1 MVTNFILLKVSS
13 WSETANMEE
22 EIEEVEFESRPTSAR
37 RTLTLRNNAARQ
49 VAVNFMPSRQLPYN
63 TLRLRRNN
71 SEHNALL
78 EEVDAAE
85 ADTPDSVEKQADI
98 IVREMEQHKRLME
111 DDPEAEEMRR
121 EALRDLP
128 QGLTMKR
135 NVRAKLSA
143 SVSLR
148 SKRRPISLWKRIKY
162 RIGFAWKRLRDRC
175 RDVVFSF
182 EFWYEPIRQI
192 EGHFGSAVG
201 SYFYFLRW
209 LFAIDL
215 LLAIL
220 VVTFV
225 VIPQALHDE
234 HKADRVQLG
243 ALDFVTGGGGLADSL
258 LFYGHYH
265 EGTIA
270 TPTAL
275 TYNMAYAYFFTMVCL
290 YILFFGVLCY
300 RTAYSYR
307 LNFIETSGG
316 LSHVFANKVFCG
328 WDFGVVTQEAA
339 QLNANSLYNEFKEL
353 LNEQNRKKTATSC
366 CIKFAQYVTN
376 VIISIFVV
384 ALIVGIQWGLWLL
397 LGWKTGL
404 LHWELCVSVVVTA
417 CVTLCPL
424 MFHVVVALEF
434 YNPRTALYVTLARTW
449 LLDVG
454 ALMLLL
460 VYWSQKH
467 ADECWETAF
476 GQEAYRLVLLDS
488 AISLLVLP
496 LFEFTR
502 GLIYNWSKSESAPE
516 FNIAYNS
523 LTLIYNQ
530 AVLWFGMLFCPLLV
544 IAVTLKLL
552 LLFYIKKECALRAC
566 QPARKVWRAAQ
577 TQTVLYM
584 FVTLSLFTTLFGVGS
599 LFFRTSSHACGPF
612 RGYDYVYGV
621 LSEGVLRLSDRHTAR
636 NVLTFIVRPGVIG
649 FLMLFLSVAVYY
661 MRAKAL
667 AQRSMVDILRHML
680 VLQAKDKDFLLTAIA
695 NVSNGEWRYSPKP
708 TDEGPDSHTWKYLR
722 EVRKPSNSGFHFDA
736 SRLSHSLIEG
746 RPRSFVKENRASNYN
761 ERKPE
766 DGDTDSSFSWQG
778 SNNYLNKSEEDRPW
792 P

>member
-1 MVTNFILLKVSS
+1 
-13 WSETANMEE
+13 MED
-22 EIEEVEFESRPTSAR
+22 EIEEVEARPPSAR
-37 RTLTLRNNAARQ
+37 RNLTLRNNAARQ

-78 EEVDAAE
+78 EENDSAE
-85 ADTPDSVEKQADI
+85 ADAPDAVDKQADI

-111 DDPEAEEMRR
+111 DDPGAEELRR

-148 SKRRPISLWKRIKY
+148 SKRRPISMWKRMKYRISFTWKRI
-162 RIGFAWKRLRDRC
+162 RDRC

-209 LFAIDL
+209 LFVL
-215 LLAIL
+215 NLFLSIL
-220 VVTFV
+220 ITTFV
-225 VIPQALHDE
+225 IIPQALHDVE
-234 HKADRVQLG
+234 TSNSAKLSF
-243 ALDFVTGGGGLADSL
+243 LDFITGMGGLTDSL
-258 LFYGHYH
+258 LYYGHYH
-265 EGTIA
+265 AGDVRA
-270 TPTAL
+270 HSSL
-275 TYNMAYAYFFTMVCL
+275 TYNMPYAYFFTMVCL
-290 YILFFGVLCY
+290 YLLFFGILCY

-307 LNFIETSGG
+307 VNFIETSGG

-328 WDFGVVTQEAA
+328 WDFGVVTPEAA
-339 QLNANSLYNEFKEL
+339 KLNANSLYNEFKEL
-353 LNEQNRKKTATSC
+353 LNEQNRNKAPTWWLVRAGQWAC
-366 CIKFAQYVTN
+366 NVCVWVFAAAL
-376 VIISIFVV
+376 V
-384 ALIVGIQWGLWLL
+384 AGLAAALWLL
-397 LGWKTGL
+397 VSWRPGPGL
-404 LHWELCVSVVVTA
+404 QYWPLLVSLALTA
-417 CVTLCPL
+417 ALTICPL
-424 MFHVVVALEF
+424 MFHVLVKLEF

-449 LLDVG
+449 LLDIG
-454 ALMLLL
+454 ILMVLLI
-460 VYWSQKH
+460 YWSQAH
-467 ADECWETAF
+467 ADQCWETSF

-488 AISLLVLP
+488 VISLLVLP

-502 GLIYNWSKSESAPE
+502 GLIYKWSNKGSPPE
-516 FNIAYNS
+516 FNLAYNS
-523 LTLIYNQ
+523 LTLLYNQ
-530 AVLWFGMLFCPLLV
+530 AVVWMGGMFAPPLVLGVTIKLV
-544 IAVTLKLL
+544 
-552 LLFYIKKECALRAC
+552 LLFYVKREVARRAC

-584 FVTLSLFTTLFGVGS
+584 FVTLSLFTTIFGIAT
-599 LFFRTSSHACGPF
+599 FFLRTSSTSCGPF
-612 RGYDYVYGV
+612 SGYDYVYEI
-621 LSEGVLRLSDRHTAR
+621 LTEGALHLHERPGLAAA
-636 NVLTFIVRPGVIG
+636 LYFMVRPGVIG
-649 FLMLFLSVAVYY
+649 FLMLFLCVSVYY
-661 MRAKAL
+661 MRARAR
-667 AQRSMVDILRHML
+667 AQRSMVRLLRHML
-680 VLQAKDKDFLLTAIA
+680 VLQAKDKDFLLTAIS
-695 NVSNGEWRYSPKP
+695 NVSNGEWLYSPKP

-746 RPRSFVKENRASNYN
+746 RPRSFAKENRASHYN
-761 ERKPE
+761 EKKSE

-778 SNNYLNKSEEDRPW
+778 SNNYLNKTDGDRQW

>member
-1 MVTNFILLKVSS
+1 MFKLQDSAKMD
-13 WSETANMEE
+13 ED
-22 EIEEVEFESRPTSAR
+22 IEEVETRPASSRRSV
-37 RTLTLRNNAARQ
+37 TLRNNAARQ

-78 EEVDAAE
+78 EEVAADDADA
-85 ADTPDSVEKQADI
+85 PDNAEKQADI

-111 DDPEAEEMRR
+111 DDPEAEELRR

-148 SKRRPISLWKRIKY
+148 SKGRPISLWKRMKY
-162 RIGFAWKRLRDRC
+162 RAGFAWKRIRDQLRE
-175 RDVVFSF
+175 VIFSF
-182 EFWYEPIRQI
+182 EFWYEPIRRI

-209 LFAIDL
+209 LFALDL
-215 LLAIL
+215 FLTIL
-220 VVTFV
+220 VVAFV
-225 VIPQALHDE
+225 VIPQILHDDE
-234 HKADRVQLG
+234 KKETVQMT
-243 ALDFVTGGGGLADSL
+243 ALDFITGMGGLTDSL

-265 EGTIA
+265 DGDISTNS
-270 TPTAL
+270 L
-275 TYNMAYAYFFTMVCL
+275 LNYNMPFAYFFTMVCL
-290 YILFFGVLCY
+290 YLMFFGVLCY

-339 QLNANSLYNEFKEL
+339 RLNANSLYNEFKEL
-353 LNEQNRKKTATSC
+353 LSEQSRKNISISWVRKLG
-366 CIKFAQYVTN
+366 QYVTN
-376 VIISIFVV
+376 VLVSVFVV
-384 ALIVGIQWGLWLL
+384 ALIVGSEWGLWLL
-397 LGWKTGL
+397 LGWDSPL
-404 LHWELCVSVVVTA
+404 RHFQLFVSAVLTA
-417 CVTLCPL
+417 VLTICPL
-424 MFHVVVALEF
+424 IFHVVVKLEF
-434 YNPRTALYVTLARTW
+434 YKPRTSLYVSLARTW
-449 LLDVG
+449 LLVAG
-454 ALMLLL
+454 TLLLLL
-460 VYWSQKH
+460 VYWAREH
-467 ADECWETAF
+467 AQQCWETSF
-476 GQEAYRLVLLDS
+476 GQEAYRLVLLDT
-488 AISLLVLP
+488 AVSLFVLP
-496 LFEFTR
+496 LFEFSR
-502 GLIYNWSKSESAPE
+502 GLIYQWGRSESAPE

-530 AVLWFGMLFCPLLV
+530 TVLWFGMMFSPLLV
-544 IAVTLKLL
+544 VAVTLKFL

-584 FVTLSLFTTLFGVGS
+584 FVTLSLFTTLFGLGS

-612 RGYDYVYGV
+612 RGYAYVYSV
-621 LSEGVLRLSDRHTAR
+621 VSEGVLQLQQRPAAR
-636 NVLTFIVRPGVIG
+636 SVLLFIIRPGVIG
-649 FLMLFLSVAVYY
+649 FLMLFLCVAVYY
-661 MRAKAL
+661 LRARSR
-667 AQRSMVDILRHML
+667 AQRDMVAILRRML
-680 VLQAKDKDFLLTAIA
+680 RLQARDKDFLLTAIA
-695 NVSNGEWRYSPKP
+695 NVANGEWLYSPKP
-708 TDEGPDSHTWKYLR
+708 DDEGPDSHTFKYLQ

-746 RPRSFVKENRASNYN
+746 RPRSFVKENRSSNYD
-761 ERKPE
+761 RKPD

-778 SNNYLNKSEEDRPW
+778 SNNYLNRSE
-792 P
+792 